1 MRPVIKK
8 SAKSEVVAVG
18 NESIGCIYLE
28 KRGCIT
34 VGERM
39 SIDEHETRRQ
49 KAGIIAAKLVKRIS
63 VDKGITIEEAQNLLS
78 PKRANPDEAEVDNS
92 AIVYDYI
99 EDFTELNTLSALDGV
114 SVATAIATIFIQNR
128 VAYPVEVT
136 EVAKLNAT
144 KLSIA
149 PTSFY
154 IKDKQQIKFGN
165 CIVTVKGNHDVDSE
179 VLSVHPISER
189 VFPGSGF
196 LYNGRRYQIG
206 TEEWTEKDTKELDE
220 TLITEIFNFYQ
231 NERAG
236 WVTTETP
243 ADTDADVDTGDLAEG
258 ELPQL
263 TGMTSTGESNPT
275 A

>member
-8 SAKSEVVAVG
+8 STKSEIIAVG
-18 NESIGCIYLE
+18 NDAIGCVYLE

-63 VDKGITIEEAQNLLS
+63 VDKGISIEEAQNLLS
-78 PKRANPDEAEVDNS
+78 PKRANPDEAEIDNS

-128 VAYPVEVT
+128 VAYPVEIVET
-136 EVAKLNAT
+136 AKLNST
-144 KLSIA
+144 KLSIS

-165 CIVTVKGNHDVDSE
+165 CVVTVRGNHDIDSE
-179 VLSVHPISER
+179 LISVQPISEKIE
-189 VFPGSGF
+189 PSPGF

-236 WVTTETP
+236 WVNV
-243 ADTDADVDTGDLAEG
+243 DAPTDVDSDVDASDISEG
-258 ELPQL
+258 ELAQL
-263 TGMTSTGESNPT
+263 AGTTSTGESNLIE
-275 A
+275 

>member
-8 SAKSEVVAVG
+8 SNKSEIVAVG
-18 NESIGCIYLE
+18 DENIGCLYLE

-63 VDKGITIEEAQNLLS
+63 VDKGISIEEAQNLLS
-78 PKRANPDEAEVDNS
+78 PRKASPDEAEVDNS

-136 EVAKLNAT
+136 QSAKLNST
-144 KLSIA
+144 KLSVA
-149 PTSFY
+149 PLSFY
-154 IKDKQQIKFGN
+154 LKDKQQIKFGS
-165 CIVTVKGNHDVDSE
+165 CVVTVKGNHDLDSE
-179 VLSVHPISER
+179 LISVHPISER
-189 VFPGSGF
+189 IEPSTGF
-196 LYNGRRYQIG
+196 LYTGRRYVVG
-206 TEEWTEKDTKELDE
+206 TEEWVEKDSKELDE
-220 TLITEIFNFYQ
+220 ALITEVFNFYQ
-231 NERAG
+231 NERSG
-236 WVTTETP
+236 WMDTP
-243 ADTDADVDTGDLAEG
+243 QSPEADSAPSDLEEG
-258 ELPQL
+258 ERLKL
-263 TGMTSTGESNPT
+263 TGEISIGESSPT

>member
-8 SAKSEVVAVG
+8 SAQSEIISVG
-18 NESIGCIYLE
+18 NESIGSIYLE

-99 EDFTELNTLSALDGV
+99 EDFTELNTLSALDGI

-128 VAYPVEVT
+128 VAYPVEILET
-136 EVAKLNAT
+136 AKLNAV

-165 CIVTVKGNHDVDSE
+165 CIVTVRGNHDIDSE
-179 VLSVHPISER
+179 LLSVQPVSEKIN
-189 VFPGSGF
+189 PGAGF
-196 LYNGRRYQIG
+196 LYSGRRYQIG
-206 TEEWTEKDTKELDE
+206 TDEWTEKDTKELDE

-236 WVTTETP
+236 WVNVET
-243 ADTDADVDTGDLAEG
+243 ASESDADVDAGDLAEG

-263 TGMTSTGESNPT
+263 AGTTSTGESNPT